1 MILKSFELNK
11 IKLENCNFYLFY
23 GDNEGFK
30 EEIIKNFFEKQYQ
43 GNVYRYDEKEVLDNV
58 DSFYN
63 SILTKSFFDNK
74 KLIIIN
80 RVSDKIRVIVEEL
93 IEKKTED
100 IQFILNS
107 KNLEKKSI
115 LRKFFEKEKSIICV
129 PFYGDNNQTLN
140 SIVSQFFR
148 NKKIPISQQLINVLT
163 ERSRGDRKNLNNEL
177 QKIENYSLNKKT
189 LNLQEIIKLSNLAD
203 NYSASELIDHS
214 LAKNT
219 RKTVAIFN
227 ENNYSDEDNII
238 IIRTLLAK
246 LKRLLKIHE
255 LIDEKG
261 KVNPNEAEF
270 RAYYILQHVGNTDKA
285 EIPGYLRDLSTR
297 PEILN
302 APIMQEALK
311 IWVAW
316 KRNDY
321 QRFFSILKASIHVL
335 VCCQAFEYVGYMR
348 YTALQTIHRV
358 NKGPKQGLYFPLHDL
373 VGLLGFDKP
382 FSAASVLSSS
392 LVSAAACGTV

>member
-11 IKLENCNFYLFY
+11 IKFENYNFYLFY

-30 EEIIKNFFEKQYQ
+30 EEIIKSFFEKQYQ

-129 PFYGDNNQTLN
+129 PFYEDNNQTLN

-261 KVNPNEAEF
+261 NIDEAISSLKPPIF
-270 RAYYILQHVGNTDKA
+270 WKDK
-285 EIPGYLRDLSTR
+285 PVVT
-297 PEILN
+297 
-302 APIMQEALK
+302 Q
-311 IWVAW
+311 
-316 KRNDY
+316 
-321 QRFFSILKASIHVL
+321 QLKAWGKRELKDLI
-335 VCCQAFEYVGYMR
+335 
-348 YTALQTIHRV
+348 YTSNEIELLIKKNSTIAK
-358 NKGPKQGLYFPLHDL
+358 NI
-373 VGLLGFDKP
+373 
-382 FSAASVLSSS
+382 LSDFIINNSKKINN
-392 LVSAAACGTV
+392 